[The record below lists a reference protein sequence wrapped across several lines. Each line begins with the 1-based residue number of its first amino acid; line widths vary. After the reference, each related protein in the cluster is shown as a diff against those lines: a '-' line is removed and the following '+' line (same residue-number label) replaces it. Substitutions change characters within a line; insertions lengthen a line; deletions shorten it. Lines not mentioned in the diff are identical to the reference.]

1 VKRLT
6 ASDSWFLYLE
16 TPTVHLH
23 VTGVVLL
30 DPSTAPEPLT
40 YHRLVVHVAE
50 RLHLI
55 PMFRR
60 RLIEVPLGI
69 DHPVWIE
76 DPDFH
81 LEDHIH
87 HHALA
92 GDRDDEFERFVGGF
106 CSEQLDRARPLW
118 DMVYVEGLE
127 GGRTALVTKLHH
139 ALVDGI
145 TGVDLMAHLL
155 DTSPDPAPIEA
166 EDPPWLPDQVPSQPR
181 AAVDAS
187 AHRLRTPLRPVR
199 AVWRTLAST
208 ARMTVA
214 TAGTRFGPGERAAGA
229 FDAPR
234 TPFNST
240 LTARRCVAFG
250 ATSLSDVKETRRA
263 FGVTVNDVVLA
274 ACTFGLRR
282 QLERAGAVPD
292 RPLTCSVPV
301 SVHGRGGGGTNQ
313 VSNMFV
319 HLPVDVAD
327 PVEQLDRVH
336 RSAGS
341 AKAVQDAV
349 GPEMIGDVVD
359 LIPPPL
365 FHLGADLWSRIGL
378 PDRLPPVH
386 NLIIS
391 NVPGSPVPL
400 YIAGAQLVA
409 LYPFGPLMEGTALN
423 VTVLSNLD
431 DLDVGLISC
440 PDLVPDL
447 DVLLA
452 DVVEGFATLLRLGRE
467 RAAAEEGTGAGTVDL
482 TSGDDAKHTGH
493 TNGTGASRRSGSRK
507 GSP

>member
-1 VKRLT
+1 VRRLT
-6 ASDSWFLYLE
+6 AADSWFLYLE

-30 DPSTAPEPLT
+30 DPSTAPDGLT
-40 YHRLVVHVAE
+40 FGRLQEHISE
-50 RLHLI
+50 RLHMI

-76 DPDFH
+76 DPDFR
-81 LEDHIH
+81 LGDHVH
-87 HHALA
+87 HHVLGATDA
-92 GDRDDEFERFVGGF
+92 GAEADREFADFVGTF
-106 CSEQLDRARPLW
+106 CSQQLDRARPLW
-118 DMVYVEGLE
+118 DMVYVEGLA

-145 TGVDLMAHLL
+145 TGVDIMAHLL
-155 DTSPDPAPIEA
+155 DTSPEPGPLTP
-166 EDPPWLPDQVPSQPR
+166 EDPPWIADEVPSPTR

-187 AHRLRTPLRPVR
+187 ANRIRTPLRPVR
-199 AVWRTLAST
+199 AVWRTLSST
-208 ARMTVA
+208 ARMTAA
-214 TAGTRFGPGERAAGA
+214 TMRSRLGPGERAAGA
-229 FDAPR
+229 FNAPR

-240 LTARRCVAFG
+240 LTARRSVAFG
-250 ATSLSDVKETRRA
+250 ATSLSDVKATRRA

-282 QLERAGAVPD
+282 QLERNGTVPD

-301 SVHGRGGGGTNQ
+301 SVHGKVSGSTNQ
-313 VSNMFV
+313 VSSMFV
-319 HLPVDVAD
+319 YLPVDEPD
-327 PVEQLDRVH
+327 PVEQLHRVH
-336 RSAGS
+336 TSAGS
-341 AKAVQDAV
+341 AKAVQDAMA
-349 GPEMIGDVVD
+349 PEMIGDVVD

-365 FHLGADLWSRIGL
+365 FHLGADLWSRVGL

-447 DVLLA
+447 DLLLG
-452 DVVEGFATLLRLGRE
+452 DIIQGFDTLHRLGRD
-467 RAAAEEGTGAGTVDL
+467 ATGAVAGADPDAAVDL
-482 TSGDDAKHTGH
+482 TTRKPART
-493 TNGTGASRRSGSRK
+493 RQRK
-507 GSP
+507 GRA